1 MDTTN
6 TKPASGGRIWAA
18 LSAYP
23 RLLIGSLLLL
33 ILVVLALGAPM
44 FTSYGPLDQHLDA
57 VLQPPGGPYL
67 LGTDQLGR
75 DLFTRT
81 LYGGRLVLAVAV
93 ASTAIAMVIGVLLGL
108 LSGYRRGWLD
118 SVLMRAM
125 DGVIV
130 FPELILALGITYAL
144 GPSFWTVTAAI
155 ATVNVPKF
163 ARVVRGQ
170 LLSLRE
176 REFVAAAKVSGVPT
190 RRVLALHLLPN
201 VLEVTVVQAAL
212 TGGLAIFTAASLSFL
227 GLGLPAPAPDWGGI
241 LRDGY
246 PYLSYVPL
254 FSLLPGLVI
263 FAAMLSFNLI
273 GDGLRDLFDPKVLPR
288 SSASTARVA
297 RRAERRSASGVPTV
311 VAELPRPALAGHSRA
326 ETEGHADEH

>member
-1 MDTTN
+1 MNRTN
-6 TKPASGGRIWAA
+6 SNPPGGNRVWAA

-23 RLLIGSLLLL
+23 RLLVGSLLLL
-33 ILVVLALGAPM
+33 IMVTLALGAPL

-57 VLQPPGGPYL
+57 VLQPPGGPFL

-93 ASTAIAMVIGVLLGL
+93 ASTTIAMVVGVVLGL
-108 LSGYRRGWLD
+108 MSGYRRGWLD
-118 SVLMRAM
+118 TVLMRAM

-144 GPSFWTVTAAI
+144 GPSFWTVTGAI

-163 ARVVRGQ
+163 ARVIRGQ

-190 RRVLALHLLPN
+190 TRVLALHLLPN

-246 PYLSYVPL
+246 PYLGYVPL
-254 FSLLPGLVI
+254 FSIVPGLVI

-273 GDGLRDLFDPKVLPR
+273 GDGLRDLFDPKILPR
-288 SSASTARVA
+288 SSVSGARSSRGGVSRSTQAVPA
-297 RRAERRSASGVPTV
+297 VTAEP
-311 VAELPRPALAGHSRA
+311 PRPALAGHRRA
-326 ETEGHADEH
+326 EIEGHTDEN